1 MIAYPEIIGLLVVT
15 GLACALFAYVLG
27 RMDGGDR
34 WQTLY
39 IDEQNKRVRA
49 EHVCR
54 ALLKEQELLKNKVIE
69 QQKQLELGE
78 AA

>member
-1 MIAYPEIIGLLVVT
+1 MSAFPEIIGLIVIV

-27 RMDGGDR
+27 RFDGGDR

-39 IDEQNKRVRA
+39 IDEQNKRIRA
-49 EHVCR
+49 EHQCR
-54 ALLKEQELLKNKVIE
+54 ALLKEQELLQTKIIH
-69 QQKQLELGE
+69 QQKQLE

>member
-1 MIAYPEIIGLLVVT
+1 MSAFPEIIGLIVIV